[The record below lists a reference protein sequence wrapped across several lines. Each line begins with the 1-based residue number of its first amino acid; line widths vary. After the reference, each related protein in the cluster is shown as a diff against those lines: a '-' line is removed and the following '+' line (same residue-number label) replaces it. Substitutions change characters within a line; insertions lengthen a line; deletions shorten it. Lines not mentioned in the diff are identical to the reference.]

1 MSDSIAITSGKGGV
15 GKTTIAVNL
24 SIALK
29 KITSEIFLLDTDLG
43 MANSH
48 VLLGVNPGLTIS
60 DVISGEKNISDV
72 IISAAP
78 DGVGALKSQTKSHI
92 VKSVS

>member
-29 KITSEIFLLDTDLG
+29 KISSEVYLLDTDLG

-48 VLLGVNPGLTIS
+48 VLLGVNPEHSICLLYTSPSPRDTG
-60 DVISGEKNISDV
+60 
-72 IISAAP
+72 
-78 DGVGALKSQTKSHI
+78 
-92 VKSVS
+92 

>member
-15 GKTTIAVNL
+15 GKTTVSVNL

-29 KITSEIFLLDTDLG
+29 KIASEVFILDTDLG

-48 VLLGVNPGLTIS
+48 VLLGVNPGASIS
-60 DVISGEKNISDV
+60 EVISGEKKISEV
-72 IISAAP
+72 VQKREA
-78 DGVGALKSQTKSHI
+78 K
-92 VKSVS
+92 

>member
-29 KITSEIFLLDTDLG
+29 KINHSENFY
-43 MANSH
+43 
-48 VLLGVNPGLTIS
+48 
-60 DVISGEKNISDV
+60 
-72 IISAAP
+72 
-78 DGVGALKSQTKSHI
+78 
-92 VKSVS
+92 

>member
-24 SIALK
+24 SIAYKLL
-29 KITSEIFLLDTDLG
+29 INQVLLLDTDLG

-48 VLLGVNPGLTIS
+48 VLLGINPESSTTLGLGTQRSRLGCIP
-60 DVISGEKNISDV
+60 
-72 IISAAP
+72 AP
-78 DGVGALKSQTKSHI
+78 
-92 VKSVS
+92 